1 MCMRW
6 DSLRFLFGVNS
17 QSVKVMHSCT
27 IEPQRSIR
35 IRRSCLRRTSR
46 TFKSVIRKPIRT
58 QNPLSSPSSL
68 SQAVIDITARV
79 FEFHYFPLFLVCV
92 FFCFPFCF
100 FHSFSFLP
108 LRLLLIQNS
117 SFFASLVRAS
127 NDILLHKNPR
137 SPPGSS
143 LETPG
148 LAIKFLLEM
157 IPSGL

>member
-100 FHSFSFLP
+100 FHY
-108 LRLLLIQNS
+108 
-117 SFFASLVRAS
+117 FFF
-127 NDILLHKNPR
+127 
-137 SPPGSS
+137 SPPPSASHPELFFLCVISTS
-143 LETPG
+143 LERYIAAQEPKK
-148 LAIKFLLEM
+148 LPRLE
-157 IPSGL
+157 PRNSGARH